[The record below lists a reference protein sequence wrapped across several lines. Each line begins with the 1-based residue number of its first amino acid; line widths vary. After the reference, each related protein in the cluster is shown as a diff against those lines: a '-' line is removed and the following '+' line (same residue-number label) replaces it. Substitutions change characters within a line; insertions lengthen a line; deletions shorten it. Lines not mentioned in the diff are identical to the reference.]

1 MPGGYDAYHDQS
13 GLRADMQTLN
23 ELLLQL
29 GLGLVVA
36 LSLYVMGAILL
47 KRGKGREKRH
57 LDDNRNSARD
67 HRSDVS
73 MPSRCSL
80 DQMFEMSGWFMIRLN
95 GSQFQERFHHYA
107 NLSMKSQPLISMGV
121 SIKKLDEIGIAQ
133 RQLGK
138 QFMVLLA
145 LISLIFVATALSS
158 NSQLDG
164 RVTFIDFGVR
174 LFSVIVIICVLFL
187 LLPRLLMFRMYA
199 QIDKLRHRLS
209 IRLPNLID
217 LWVIGL
223 ESGQAPTA
231 ALLSALDQNSHPAFE
246 LFRQRVKRDVHGGLN
261 LSDSLANFGAL
272 MSLTSLRS
280 LAQLIAIAQSQGGP
294 VAERLKQFADQ
305 SRQESFLLAENDALK
320 APLRLLA
327 PLVTLIFPS
336 TFIVLLFPVLYQLSV
351 EFGR

>member
-1 MPGGYDAYHDQS
+1 
-13 GLRADMQTLN
+13 MQTWHK
-23 ELLLQL
+23 LLLQL
-29 GLGLVVA
+29 GFGLVVA
-36 LSLYVMGAILL
+36 LSLYAIGSILL
-47 KRGKGREKRH
+47 KRGKGLEKRH
-57 LDDNRNSARD
+57 LDDNLHSAHK
-67 HRSDVS
+67 HRSEAFMLS
-73 MPSRCSL
+73 PCSL
-80 DQMFEMSGWFMIRLN
+80 GQMFEVSGGAMIRLS
-95 GSQFQERFHHYA
+95 GIRFQERFNHYA
-107 NLSMKSQPLISMGV
+107 NLAFKSQPLISMAA
-121 SIKKLDEIGIAQ
+121 SMTKLDAIGIAQ

-138 QFMVLLA
+138 QFMVLLS
-145 LISLIFVATALSS
+145 LISLMLVLIALVSKY
-158 NSQLDG
+158 QIGG
-164 RVTFIDFGVR
+164 RVTFADFTVG
-174 LFSVIVIICVLFL
+174 LFSVLVIISALFL
-187 LLPRLLMFRMYA
+187 LLPRLLMFRMHA

-209 IRLPNLID
+209 TRLPSLID

-246 LFRQRVKRDVHGGLN
+246 LFRQRIKRDIHGGLN

-272 MSLTSLRS
+272 MSLSALRS
-280 LAQLIAIAQSQGGP
+280 LSQLIAIAQSQGGP

-305 SRQESFLLAENDALK
+305 SRQESFLAAENDALK